1 MKSGH
6 VLGLQHTLIP
16 LAVMGRA
23 GSRETR
29 DEIVLQ
35 AILIYLGMISK
46 QGVHP

>member
-1 MKSGH
+1 MCWAYS
-6 VLGLQHTLIP
+6 IP
-16 LAVMGRA
+16 LFPWRLMGRA